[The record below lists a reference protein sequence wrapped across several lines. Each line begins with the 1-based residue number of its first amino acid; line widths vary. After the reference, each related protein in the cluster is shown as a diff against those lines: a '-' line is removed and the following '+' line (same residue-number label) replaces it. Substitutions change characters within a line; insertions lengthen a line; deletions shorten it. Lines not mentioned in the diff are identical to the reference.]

1 MRTRFLAL
9 TTSAAIFA
17 TGVPPVAAN
26 EYRYCLQGDDYAGAG
41 DCGLASYQQRQTVA
55 SGRTAYCGANSYLAN
70 AAPSW
75 QLLPG
80 SVVADAARVTSK

>member
-1 MRTRFLAL
+1 MRTLFLAL
-9 TTSAAIFA
+9 ATSAAIFA

-26 EYRYCLQGDDYAGAG
+26 EYRYCVQGDHYAGAG
-41 DCGLASYQQRQTVA
+41 DCGLASYHNVRPSHRA
-55 SGRTAYCGANSYLAN
+55 ARPAAGPILISRTP
-70 AAPSW
+70 PSW